1 MKRLYIIILPL
12 LFLSFSCSTNA
23 ENRATRLLDKIVAQI
38 ESGKGI
44 SLKFLLQQND
54 MENVEG
60 SIDMQSDKFVLQVP
74 DMITW
79 FDGTTQWTYLKSSEE
94 VNVSIPEK
102 EELLQTNPCLLL
114 QSYKKAFD
122 CKFIEKKGDVCE
134 LSLIPK
140 QHSEITEI
148 EIFVNEK
155 QTALSHIT
163 VIQKDG
169 QKTDVDIIRYETNTN
184 FPANHFVFQKG
195 LFPYAEIIDLR

>member
-12 LFLSFSCSTNA
+12 LLLSLSCSTNA
-23 ENRATRLLDKIVAQI
+23 ENRAIRLLDKIVAQI

-94 VNVSIPEK
+94 VNISIPEK

-122 CKFIEKKGDVCE
+122 CKFIEKKGDVCK

-155 QTALSHIT
+155 QTALTHIT